1 MAIKLSYKQSVAWKY
16 LEDKETNEL
25 LYGGGAGGGKSFFGC
40 VWHIYRRT
48 TYPKTRGVIGRSKIS
63 ILEQSTLVTYF
74 KVASAMGYLQG
85 KHFFYNSQKHVIN
98 WYNGSQTILKDMFLY
113 PSDPDFTSFGSTE
126 YTDGFVDEA
135 TEVTI
140 KAIEILASRIRW
152 MLHDYS
158 LVPKLL
164 LTCNPAPGGIKERFI
179 SVNGMPVELK
189 PHQKF
194 VQSLITE
201 NPDLIFKEMYAEQL
215 ERMSS
220 EYDKQRLLFGN
231 WDASADVSNPF
242 ATQWMPIKHLS
253 SEAIFQPNRQL
264 IISVDFNLNPFCVTF
279 YQLYLGEKGYT
290 CYVVDEMEIKNGS
303 IPLMIDRIKELYI
316 NSLPNALLT
325 GDALGKNGQLS
336 ERDNA
341 SLYLQLLRGLGMRES
356 QLRVNNNP
364 THENSRADLNYVL
377 YHFPIFKVNPK
388 CKGVIN
394 DMQNV
399 QCDAFGSIIKKN
411 RKDLNQRADFL
422 DTVRY
427 FVHNMLQ
434 EWMHRHQK
442 SNSIFNTMPKR

>member
-16 LEDKETNEL
+16 LEDKETNEV
-25 LYGGGAGGGKSFFGC
+25 LYGGGAGGGKSFLGC
-40 VWHIYRRT
+40 VWHIARRT
-48 TYPKTRGVIGRSKIS
+48 TYPKTRGLIGRAKIS
-63 ILEQSTLVTYF
+63 NLEQSTLITLF
-74 KVASAMGYLQG
+74 KVASEMGYKQDV
-85 KHFFYNSQKHVIN
+85 HFKYNQQKHVIN
-98 WYNGSQTILKDMFLY
+98 WYNGSQTILKDLYLY
-113 PSDPDFTSFGSTE
+113 PSDPDFTSLGSTE
-126 YTDGFVDEA
+126 YTDGFIDEA
-135 TEVTI
+135 TEITLKAFEIVT
-140 KAIEILASRIRW
+140 SRIRW
-152 MLHDYS
+152 MLHDYNLS
-158 LVPKLL
+158 PKVLI
-164 LTCNPAPGGIKERFI
+164 TANPSEGWVKERFI
-179 SVNGMPVELK
+179 SLNGERLQLK
-189 PHQKF
+189 THQKF
-194 VQSLITE
+194 VQSLVSE
-201 NPDLIFKEMYAEQL
+201 NPDKIFREIYAEQL

-220 EYDKQRLLFGN
+220 EYDKQRLLLGN

-242 ATQWMPIKHLS
+242 ATQWMPIKHVS

-279 YQLYLGEKGYT
+279 HHLYLSENGYIW
-290 CYVVDEMEIKNGS
+290 YVVDEMEIKNGS
-303 IPLMIDRIKELYI
+303 IPLMIDRIKERYI

-325 GDALGKNGQLS
+325 GDAMGKNGQLS

-356 QLRVNNNP
+356 QLRVKNNP

-377 YHFPIFKVNPK
+377 YNFPILKVNPN

-399 QCDAFGSIIKKN
+399 QCDAFGAIIKKN
-411 RKDLNQRADFL
+411 RKILNQRADFI

-442 SNSIFNTMPKR
+442 RNSIFNTMPKR